1 MISKTEKLRS
11 LRDKKQARIKT
22 LQQEVDAL
30 NKRVQV
36 EENMEIITTVRSLC
50 LGPEELQRLLLEL
63 RNPNTVPDTHI
74 DDNAEHNDEEENDDE

>member
-1 MISKTEKLRS
+1 MISKTEKLRT

-50 LGPEELQRLLLEL
+50 VGPEELERFLHEL
-63 RNPNTVPDTHI
+63 RNPNVSPDI
-74 DDNAEHNDEEENDDE
+74 QNDDNTEHNNEEENDDE